1 MDFTDS
7 YKKIDALKDLECYN
21 NILSVGQ
28 TLNKWASMKSTPEL
42 QNIISAF
49 LDIQWYLID
58 LKRQRDLALRG
69 ILEYKK
75 DKLEAQRDM
84 QEAIDQ
90 LKRYENKHLPRD

>member
-1 MDFTDS
+1 M
-7 YKKIDALKDLECYN
+7 
-21 NILSVGQ
+21 
-28 TLNKWASMKSTPEL
+28 
-42 QNIISAF
+42 
-49 LDIQWYLID
+49 ID

-84 QEAIDQ
+84 QEAVDQ